1 MKRLIAGLMLCC
13 LAVIS
18 MSAGALEQ
26 VSDNELAGISAQGFS
41 MNFQVIDS
49 VVNNSSTFNNNIA
62 GDSYSA
68 NTVNINT
75 DSFSMLD
82 SMMISGTAQQNAFA
96 PVNAVNSAVNVP
108 INIVFVLNSQVS
120 GGINI
125 TNSLNAALNP
135 F

>member
-1 MKRLIAGLMLCC
+1 MLCC
-13 LAVIS
+13 LAAIS